1 MKARLFFILL
11 CTATSLHAQRV
22 ERTLNDGWR
31 FVQGNASAALAAPDS
46 LVGELVQL
54 PHSWNSDAY
63 VSKNYYRGEG
73 WYFRTIS
80 ASEADL
86 QRRLVLH
93 FEAANHTATVY
104 VNGSEAGTHHGG
116 YTAFAVDITAL
127 CRAGSNAIA
136 VRVSNERSGYVLPL
150 SGDFTIF
157 GGIYRDLWL
166 VSVPQ
171 QHFSFASGAKGVFA
185 TTPKV
190 SAGEAQWQVRAAL
203 RNDADA
209 PRKLIVEHEL
219 LSPDGKKAGAMKQ
232 TVTLAARTEQSIE
245 SSVGSVMKPLL
256 WSPEAPNLYRLHTV
270 LRDAK
275 SGHELDRISAS
286 IGFRWFEVDAEKG
299 FFLNGK
305 RYKLHGICRHQDQQ
319 PQANALS
326 DEQHR
331 RDIRLAKEMGAN
343 FIRISHYPQDEAI
356 VEQCDRL
363 GIIAWEEIPIIDITN
378 ASPQFD
384 TLCHSSLREMVR
396 QHFNHPSIV
405 MWGYMNEVMLGRRV
419 VAGRDTIVANRPHIL
434 ALAQSLEKQLKTD
447 DPARLSTI
455 AFGDASYYYE
465 AGLGHITDVVGWNI
479 YVGWYGGQAANI
491 GRSLERKHREHPDR
505 PMMVSEYGAGSDRR
519 IHALQPRIFDF
530 SIEYQQQYLET
541 YLPAIERYDYVL
553 GGAQWNFVDFGSA
566 VRDESMPRIN
576 NKGLLYADRTPK
588 DVYYLFKAAWRNDI
602 PVLHIASRDWAER
615 TVASDTAVAQPI
627 KIYSNLPAV
636 ELLVNGVSQGLRK
649 IENNATTFHVKLGS
663 GAYSLVARG
672 DAQDKNVEDAMLLRS
687 TLVPLTLASAAALN
701 GVELAVN
708 VGSNCSYTA
717 PNSNLCWLPDQPYA
731 AGSWGYVDGRAH
743 RSQTQVNGTLD
754 NPLYQ
759 TLRDSLTAYRFDLP
773 DGEYELE
780 LLFADLFSRASN
792 VVYQLGAQ
800 QNVAQTTNKLRVLIN
815 GAEVDVLQPALLLG
829 FYRATTR
836 RYLVQARGGQGI
848 VVSFEAL
855 QGRAFLNGIKVRL
868 I

>member
-1 MKARLFFILL
+1 MKAKLFFILL
-11 CTATSLHAQRV
+11 CAATSLHAQRV
-22 ERTLNDGWR
+22 ERTINDGWR
-31 FVQGNASAALAAPDS
+31 FVQGNAAATLAAPDS
-46 LVGELVQL
+46 VVGELVQL

-73 WYFRTIS
+73 WYFRTLS
-80 ASEADL
+80 LSEADL
-86 QRRLVLH
+86 QRRLLLH
-93 FEAANHTATVY
+93 FEAANHSATLY

-116 YTAFAVDITAL
+116 YTAFAFDITAL

-136 VRVSNERSGYVLPL
+136 VRVSNEHNGYVLPL

-157 GGIYRDLWL
+157 GGIYRDVWL

-171 QHFSFASGAKGVFA
+171 QHFSFAGGAKGVFA

-190 SAGEAQWQVRAAL
+190 SAGEAQWQVSAAL
-203 RNDADA
+203 RNDSDA
-209 PRKLIVEHEL
+209 PCKLIVEHEL
-219 LSPDGKKAGAMKQ
+219 LSPDGKKAGAMQQ
-232 TVTLAARTEQSIE
+232 TVTLAARTEQSLRSIV
-245 SSVGSVMKPLL
+245 SSLKQPLL
-256 WSPEAPNLYRLHTV
+256 WSPEAPNLYRLRTV

-275 SGHELDRISAS
+275 SGRELDKVSAS
-286 IGFRWFEVDAEKG
+286 IGFRWFNVDAEKG

-305 RYKLHGICRHQDQQ
+305 HYKLRGICRHQDQQ

-343 FIRISHYPQDEAI
+343 FIRISHYPQDEAV

-363 GIIAWEEIPIIDITN
+363 GIIAWEEIPIIDITHPD
-378 ASPQFD
+378 PQFD
-384 TLCHSSLREMVR
+384 TLCHTSLREMVR
-396 QHFNHPSIV
+396 QHYNHPSIV
-405 MWGYMNEVMLGRRV
+405 MWGYMNEVMLRRRLV
-419 VAGRDTIVANRPHIL
+419 VGHDTILSNRAHIL
-434 ALAQSLEKQLKTD
+434 ALAQSLEKQLKAD

-455 AFGDASYYYE
+455 AFGDANYYYE
-465 AGLGHITDVVGWNI
+465 AGLGHITDLVGWNI
-479 YVGWYGGQAANI
+479 YTGWYGGQASNI
-491 GRSLERKHREHPDR
+491 GASLERKHREHPDR

-519 IHALQPRIFDF
+519 LHSLQPRIFDF
-530 SIEYQQQYLET
+530 SIEYQQQYLEA
-541 YLPAIERYDYVL
+541 YIPAIERYDYVL

-576 NKGLLYADRTPK
+576 NKGLFYADRTPK
-588 DVYYLFKAAWRNDI
+588 DVYYLFKAAWRNDL

-615 TVASDTAVAQPI
+615 VTVSDTAVAQPI
-627 KIYSNLPAV
+627 KIYTNLPSV
-636 ELLVNGVSQGLRK
+636 ELLVNGVSQGQRSV
-649 IENNATTFHVKLGS
+649 ENHTATFHVKLGN
-663 GAYSLVARG
+663 GTYSLVARG
-672 DAQDKNVEDAMLLRS
+672 ESAEDVMLLRS
-687 TLVPLTLASAAALN
+687 TLVPLRLASAELN
-701 GVELAVN
+701 GLELAVN
-708 VGSNCSYTA
+708 VGSSCSYTA
-717 PNSNLCWLPDQPYA
+717 PHSGLTWLPDQPYA

-743 RSQTQVNGTLD
+743 RSQTQVMGTAD

-773 DGEYELE
+773 DGDYELE
-780 LLFADLFSRASN
+780 LLLADLFNKASN

-800 QNVAQTTNKLRVLIN
+800 QNIAQSTNKLRLLIN

-848 VVSFEAL
+848 VVTFEAL